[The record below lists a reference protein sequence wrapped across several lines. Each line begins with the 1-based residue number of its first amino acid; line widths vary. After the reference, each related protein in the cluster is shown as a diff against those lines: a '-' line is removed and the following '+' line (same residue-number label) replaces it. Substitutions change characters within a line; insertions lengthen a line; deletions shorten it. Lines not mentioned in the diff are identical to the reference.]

1 MYRFVLSRIV
11 MTFFTMFCVIF
22 FVYALLEFVPGDPA
36 TLILGPTA
44 LQGGIDMFNEMH
56 GLDRPFFVRFGSYI
70 WGIITRFDFGL
81 SFRSSLPVV
90 DELTHRF
97 GITFNLAWMG
107 TVSTLMLGVP
117 LGILAAVKHSTIV
130 DRSVTIWAIFIAAV
144 PGFWLGLVM
153 VIFFSVRL
161 GWLPVFGTGSWQ
173 HYVLPVA
180 SMAIPGSAGFIRLTR
195 AVMLDTVHAEYIK
208 TARAKGCTE
217 RVVIWKHAFKNA
229 MLPIINGAGLGFSAL
244 LGGAILTET
253 IFAMPG
259 IGVYTLAAL
268 RANDTPVVM
277 ASTIFLSFIFCMV
290 VLAID
295 LIYAFVDP
303 RIKAK
308 FSS

>member
-1 MYRFVLSRIV
+1 